1 MIHKYIFT
9 TIRVLPVLC
18 ILFATACSKPAPEA
32 EHAQHHHT
40 APVASAATDR
50 SVMLSET
57 QLRLGNITT
66 QKAILKPVGQTL
78 AVNGVLAVDEDRS
91 AVISSRAAGRIERL
105 YIKETG
111 RMINRGEP
119 LYDIYS
125 ETLLTL
131 QREYLLAREQY
142 QAMGKEPRYEAF
154 MRTAAHKLEL
164 YGLTPVQ
171 IARLAEGFAAQQYT
185 TIYAPAAGMVTQIA
199 ADEGSYVAEGNMLYR
214 IEDVRTLRL
223 EAELYSQ
230 ETGFVKA
237 GDTVQVRVSGYDTQP
252 VEAKVTFLSPEY
264 RAGTQIVIMRAVLPN
279 ADNRFK
285 PGMQAQVLL
294 THSTR
299 RTLAV
304 PVDAVIRSGKG
315 GHLYVLTA
323 TNTFA
328 PRVVQ
333 TGIENF
339 NEVEIVHGLKE
350 GEEIAATGAYL
361 LYSELMLKR
370 GIDPLVASAKEG
382 MQKH

>member
-1 MIHKYIFT
+1 MIHISSYRKRSLLLI
-9 TIRVLPVLC
+9 VSVVVV
-18 ILFATACSKPAPEA
+18 TACSKPEQHTPH
-32 EHAQHHHT
+32 EHSHA
-40 APVASAATDR
+40 APVKNTASDR
-50 SVMLSET
+50 SIMLSET

-66 QKAILKPVGQTL
+66 QKATTKAVGQTL

-91 AVISSRAAGRIERL
+91 AVISSRTAGRIERL

-111 RMINRGEP
+111 RMIRQGEA
-119 LYDIYS
+119 LYNIYS

-142 QAMGKEPRYEAF
+142 QAMDRQPRYEAF
-154 MRTAAHKLEL
+154 MRSAARKLEL
-164 YGLTPVQ
+164 YGLTPAQ
-171 IARLAEGFAAQQYT
+171 ISRLDTNPAAQQYT

-199 ADEGSYVAEGNMLYR
+199 ADEGSYVAEGSMLYR

-223 EAELYSQ
+223 EAELYPQ

-237 GDTVQVRVSGYDTQP
+237 GDTIHVRVSGYEAQP
-252 VEAKVTFLSPEY
+252 VEATVTFLSPEY
-264 RAGTQIVIMRAVLPN
+264 RAGTQIVVMRATLQNP
-279 ADNRFK
+279 DNRFK
-285 PGMQAQVLL
+285 PGMQAQVVL

-315 GHLYVLTA
+315 AHLYVLTA
-323 TNTFA
+323 AHTFM
-328 PRVVQ
+328 PRVVK
-333 TGIENF
+333 TGLENF
-339 NEVEIVHGLKE
+339 SEVEIVHGLKE

-370 GIDPLVASAKEG
+370 GIDP
-382 MQKH
+382 MQKQ

>member
-1 MIHKYIFT
+1 MIRKNIYAT
-9 TIRVLPVLC
+9 VWLLPAVWVMLV
-18 ILFATACSKPAPEA
+18 TACSKPAPEA

-40 APVASAATDR
+40 APAASAAADR

-111 RMINRGEP
+111 RLIRQGEP

-154 MRTAAHKLEL
+154 MRSAAHKLEL
-164 YGLTPVQ
+164 YGLTPAQ
-171 IARLAEGFAAQQYT
+171 IARLAASSSAQQYT

-230 ETGFVKA
+230 ETSLVKA
-237 GDTVQVRVSGYDTQP
+237 GDTIQVRVTGYDTQP

-264 RAGTQIVIMRAVLPN
+264 RAGTQIVVMRAVMQNP
-279 ADNRFK
+279 DNRFK

-304 PVDAVIRSGKG
+304 PIDAVIRSGKG
-315 GHLYVLTA
+315 AHLYVLTA
-323 TNTFA
+323 ANTFA
-328 PRVVQ
+328 PRIVQ

-339 NEVEIVHGLKE
+339 SEVEIVHGLKE
-350 GEEIAATGAYL
+350 GEEVAATGAYL

-370 GIDPLVASAKEG
+370 GIDPLVASAKEK
-382 MQKH
+382 MQKQ